1 MRVFRF
7 WDSQST
13 SIWKTID
20 FQRISSSL
28 SPAHSLL
35 EKEYG
40 KSREDIMKKSTTL
53 RALLTMVGCFFT
65 IPSLTGWQELYAEAA
80 VPLTQQP
87 PPGCGDSEPMT
98 DLKPGTLTNPQGVQ
112 VGAIKDFVLD
122 LEAGRIA
129 YTVGVFDH
137 SGELGNRVFVIP
149 WEAVKVDLETNTF
162 TLSEDK
168 IVLESTPSFALDTW
182 ANLPTLQWT
191 GTVTAYWQ
199 EKLGHNFAAAGTAK
213 SALSKASDLVGM
225 AIKNLAGKD
234 LGTIAEL
241 MLDPETGS
249 IAYAV
254 LSFEDTA
261 RSNRTVF
268 FALPW
273 DIVQVNPVQHTF
285 VADVDKKMLTESR
298 DVSHERL
305 GSNSSVRNPHR
316 SGSQTQQY

>member
-1 MRVFRF
+1 
-7 WDSQST
+7 
-13 SIWKTID
+13 
-20 FQRISSSL
+20 
-28 SPAHSLL
+28 
-35 EKEYG
+35 
-40 KSREDIMKKSTTL
+40 MKKSTTL
-53 RALLTMVGCFFT
+53 RALMTMVGCFFT
-65 IPSLTGWQELYAEAA
+65 IPSLTGWKGLSAEAA
-80 VPLTQQP
+80 VSIPQQQ

-112 VGAIKDFVLD
+112 VGALKDFVLD
-122 LEAGRIA
+122 LKAGRIA

-137 SGELGNRVFVIP
+137 SGELGNRVFIIP

-182 ANLPTLQWT
+182 TNLPTSQWT

-199 EKLGHNFAAAGTAK
+199 EKLGHNFAAAGTPK
-213 SALSKASDLVGM
+213 SALYKASDLVGIT
-225 AIKNLAGKD
+225 IKNLAGKD
-234 LGTIAEL
+234 VGTIAEL
-241 MLDPETGS
+241 MMDPEMGS

-254 LSFEDTA
+254 LSFEDTK
-261 RSNRTVF
+261 RSNHTVF

-273 DIVQVNPVQHTF
+273 DIIRVNPAQHTF

-298 DVSHERL
+298 NVSHERL
-305 GSNSSVRNPHR
+305 GSNSSVRDLHR